1 MTSPNPFGTLLY
13 LMTVVWAMGLKI
25 MPLSTVI
32 QPWNPDWVLL
42 VMIYWFL
49 ALPYRC
55 GVFSAWMI
63 GILTDVLT
71 GRMLGQYA
79 LIYAVISYICL
90 KLYKRI
96 RLFPLLQ
103 QGAFIFFCLLF
114 AQILAFCIESIHNPS
129 RFEFAFLFPAFSG
142 TLVWPFV
149 GVILRIIRVRNRVG

>member
-1 MTSPNPFGTLLY
+1 MTNPNPLGTLLY
-13 LMTVVWAMGLKI
+13 LGTVVFAMGLKI
-25 MPLSTVI
+25 MPLSPGL
-32 QPWNPDWVLL
+32 QPWNPDWVLV

-55 GVFSAWMI
+55 GVFSAWII

-79 LIYAVISYICL
+79 LIYAMISYICL
-90 KLYKRI
+90 KLYKRV

-103 QGAFIFFCLLF
+103 QGAFIFGCLLF
-114 AQILAFCIESIHNPS
+114 AQILAFCIEGIHNPS
-129 RFEFAFLFPAFSG
+129 RFEWSFLLPAFSG

-149 GVILRIIRVRNRVG
+149 GVVLRVLRVNHRVG